1 MVSKAKLYAQL
12 DRLEE
17 ELRARIVPHL
27 QNAASGKNDLVFCT
41 SDFNPYPELKS
52 KPDKETDDLIQLGR
66 QVLSL
71 QEKLAEPSEGSIA
84 ERLCW
89 YCRKWGDNK
98 DRHRNSVQ
106 GLAQAFLQEISEH
119 KH

>member
-1 MVSKAKLYAQL
+1 MVSKAKLYSQL

-27 QNAASGKNDLVFCT
+27 ENAANGKNDLVFCT
-41 SDFNPYPELKS
+41 SDFNPYPELKTRT
-52 KPDKETDDLIQLGR
+52 DKGMGDLIQLGR

-71 QEKLAEPSEGSIA
+71 QEKLGESSEGSIA

-89 YCRKWGDNK
+89 YCRKWGDAN
-98 DRHRNSVQ
+98 DRHRDSVQ
-106 GLAQAFLQEISEH
+106 VLAQSFLQEISEH
-119 KH
+119 KR

>member
-1 MVSKAKLYAQL
+1 MVSKAKLFSQL

-27 QNAASGKNDLVFCT
+27 ENAASGKNDLVFCT
-41 SDFNPYPELKS
+41 SDFNPYPELKTRT
-52 KPDKETDDLIQLGR
+52 DKETDDLIQLGR

-71 QEKLAEPSEGSIA
+71 QEKLGEPSEGSIA

-89 YCRKWGDNK
+89 YCRKWSDSK

-106 GLAQAFLQEISEH
+106 ALAHAFLQEISEH
-119 KH
+119 KQ